1 MVKAPWVNDIFLLCF
16 SLFFF
21 TLTLTIVSRSFST
34 GLSAYFD
41 LFLVCLLFFSWEN
54 EVAIALEK
62 DRRTCTCALRTF
74 AFYVANST
82 LLFISSCLVNVFF
95 FD

>member
-1 MVKAPWVNDIFLLCF
+1 MVKATWVNDIFLLCF
-16 SLFFF
+16 SFFFF

-41 LFLVCLLFFSWEN
+41 LFLVCLLVFSWEN

-62 DRRTCTCALRTF
+62 DRHTCTCALRTS

-82 LLFISSCLVNVFF
+82 LLSISSRLVNVFF
-95 FD
+95 F